1 MSRADY
7 LSKYLL
13 GGGGKDKK
21 KKKKSHQKD
30 SSSERGKLNIVVNA
44 PSIVDDTGEASEE
57 EEETPITLD
66 PQTNVKENK
75 GFKRIDTGAI
85 VGDDSRSA
93 RDSNSATYS
102 SSTSGLALAEKPP
115 EQRTVYRDKSGRI
128 IDIHARR
135 AEVAEQAKDKADRE
149 KNRLLMLNQGE
160 LQKIEDEEQRARESV
175 LKKLGTNLSQY
186 IQQLREEKLK
196 TASHFDDPMTAFAD
210 NTALLSGTRSK
221 TGRFHYTKGV
231 GPVNR
236 YNIKPGFF
244 WDGIDRSNGFEELAV
259 RKRNEQSYSK
269 LTANDFY
276 EANEDI

>member
-21 KKKKSHQKD
+21 KKKKAHQKD
-30 SSSERGKLNIVVNA
+30 SSPEREKLNIVVNA
-44 PSIVDDTGEASEE
+44 PSIADDIGEASEE
-57 EEETPITLD
+57 EEDTPITLD

-75 GFKRIDTGAI
+75 GFKRIDTGAVVSNAI
-85 VGDDSRSA
+85 RTA
-93 RDSNSATYS
+93 RDSNSTTDS
-102 SSTSGLALAEKPP
+102 SSTSGLTLAEKPP

-135 AEVAEQAKDKADRE
+135 ANLAEQAKGKAERE
-149 KNRLLMLNQGE
+149 KNQLLTLNQGE

-175 LKKLGTNLSQY
+175 LKELGTNLSQY
-186 IQQLREEKLK
+186 IQRLREEKLK
-196 TASHFDDPMTAFAD
+196 TASHFDDPMSAFAD
-210 NTALLSGTRSK
+210 NTALLSSTRSK
-221 TGRFHYTKGV
+221 TGRFYYTKGV

-269 LTANDFY
+269 LTVNDFY